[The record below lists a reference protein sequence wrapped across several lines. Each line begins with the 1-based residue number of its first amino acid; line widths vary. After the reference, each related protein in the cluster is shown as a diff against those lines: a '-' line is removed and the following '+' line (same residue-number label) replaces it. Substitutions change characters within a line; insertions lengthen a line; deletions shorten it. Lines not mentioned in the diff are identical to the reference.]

1 MRDLIQSQ
9 PVLATCLFVLAAPLG
24 FPQPPPT
31 VPARYYR
38 LLEEGVARVD
48 ERLTA
53 EPAVTLSLL
62 EAQPGW
68 THFPSVIL
76 AAAVLYTKAH
86 PANTHRGDAKML
98 QLALRAGDLVEREQ
112 EAATDATRLDHRD
125 TYMWLEGYRL
135 LDRDLG
141 DERRE
146 RWRRTLMANITEL
159 AADVGKR
166 EDYPLYQS
174 PFIGTS
180 PNHYALWSSTLYLA
194 GRVFGNKAWEK
205 LGAKVMHRFAAEE
218 QAPDGYWG
226 EHSSAGPTTGY
237 DYLTLTGVAE
247 YWEHSHDRSA
257 LEALHRATDFHE
269 YFTYLDGTPVE
280 TINDRNRYWDVSM
293 WGHFAFS
300 NFPDGRRYAQF
311 LTERYEKFSLEALG
325 RIAQNALYFH
335 EGALAKIPQDR
346 EHSSH
351 QMSVPAGIRKTG
363 PWVICLSGII
373 ATQAPTSQ
381 FYLDRQSPLSVFH
394 QKCGLVITG
403 ANSKRQPELATIVEE
418 AGGQICHMPISSRL
432 EMTDPEDRLSL
443 AYNTFFLVLGV
454 PPPSD
459 NRASFA
465 FAITPRGRMAS
476 SRLTLQLVL
485 HAGETLDTGNGL
497 SIRLDETQ
505 QQMDVAGW
513 IRHHGWTLRLTSP
526 AHLRWPVR
534 PYDPYSNG
542 PESGIEHAVGA
553 LTTELDGKQQLLP
566 FAIEVE

>member
-1 MRDLIQSQ
+1 MGRVWL
-9 PVLATCLFVLAAPLG
+9 LALSMSVGIA
-24 FPQPPPT
+24 QPPNT

-48 ERLTA
+48 ERLWA
-53 EPAVTLSLL
+53 EPAATLSSL

-76 AAAVLYTKAH
+76 AAAVLYTRAH
-86 PANTHRGDAKML
+86 PANTHRGEAKML

-112 EAATDATRLDHRD
+112 KGGMGATRLDHRD

-135 LDRDLG
+135 LERELG
-141 DERRE
+141 EERRE
-146 RWRRTLMANITEL
+146 RWRRTLIDNITEL
-159 AADVGKR
+159 AAETAKLQ
-166 EDYPLYQS
+166 EYPLYQS

-180 PNHYALWSSTLYLA
+180 PNHYALWSATVYLA
-194 GRVFGNKAWEK
+194 GRVFSNKDWEK
-205 LGAKVMHRFAAEE
+205 SGAKVMHRFAAEE

-237 DYLTLTGVAE
+237 DYLTLTAVAE
-247 YWEHSHDRSA
+247 YWEHSHDRAA
-257 LEALHRATDFHE
+257 LEALHRSTDFHE

-280 TINDRNRYWDVSM
+280 TVNDRNRYWDVSM
-293 WGHFAFS
+293 WGHFGFS

-311 LTERYEKFSLEALG
+311 LTDRYEKFSLEGLG

-351 QMSVPAGIRKTG
+351 QMNVPAGIRKTG

-373 ATQAPTSQ
+373 ATQAPTNQ
-381 FYLDRQSPLSVFH
+381 FYLDRQSHLSVFH
-394 QKCGLVITG
+394 QKCGLIISG

-418 AGGQICHMPISSRL
+418 AGGQICHMPMSSRL
-432 EMTDPEDRLSL
+432 EMTDREDRLSL
-443 AYNTFFLVLGV
+443 AYNTFFLALGV
-454 PPPSD
+454 APPSD
-459 NRASFA
+459 HRASFA
-465 FAITPRGRMAS
+465 FAITPRGEMAK
-476 SRLTLQLVL
+476 SRLTLQLAL
-485 HAGETLDTGNGL
+485 HAGETLETDNGL
-497 SIRLDETQ
+497 SIRLDERQ
-505 QQMDVAGW
+505 QQLDVAGW
-513 IRHHGWTLRLTSP
+513 IRHHGWTLTLSSPARLT
-526 AHLRWPVR
+526 WPIR

-542 PESGIEHAVGA
+542 PEAGIEHAVGA
-553 LTTELDGKQQLLP
+553 LTVELEGKPQLLP